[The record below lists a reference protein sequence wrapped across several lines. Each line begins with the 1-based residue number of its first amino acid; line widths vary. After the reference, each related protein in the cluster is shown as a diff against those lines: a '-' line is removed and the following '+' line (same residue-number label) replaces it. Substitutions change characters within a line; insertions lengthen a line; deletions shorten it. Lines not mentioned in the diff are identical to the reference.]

1 MGNEV
6 GKNNSRLGVSAMAFT
21 TPNIEK
27 DELLALAK
35 KMQELVKA
43 SPVSSNDNHAIS
55 KAQVEEALKTIT
67 KFEPSD
73 VELFTSIFTMMDNA
87 GENIINFREYMSG
100 ISGCLVSG
108 AFVDKLDFAFTIY
121 DIEETGE
128 VSRADMKKVL
138 NALNNVASFFG
149 DPVMTPE
156 QIDAAVIDIFKNN
169 GPSPVMPRA
178 DGVNLAATHSTT
190 ELFLLGR
197 GTVRYGR

>member
-1 MGNEV
+1 
-6 GKNNSRLGVSAMAFT
+6 MAFT

-43 SPVSSNDNHAIS
+43 APVSSNDTNAIS
-55 KAQVEEALKTIT
+55 KSQVEDALKAIT

-73 VELFTSIFTMMDNA
+73 VELFTSVFTMMDNA
-87 GENIINFREYMSG
+87 GENIINYREYISG

-108 AFVDKLDFAFTIY
+108 VFMDKLDFAFTIY
-121 DIEETGE
+121 DVEETGE
-128 VSRADMKKVL
+128 LSRADMKKVL

-149 DPVMTPE
+149 DPVMTSE
-156 QIDAAVIDIFKNN
+156 QIDSAVIDIFKNN
-169 GPSPVMPRA
+169 GPSPVMSRA
-178 DGVNLAATHSTT
+178 DGVNLAATHNTT
-190 ELFLLGR
+190 ELLLLGR

>member
-27 DELLALAK
+27 DELLALTK

-43 SPVSSNDNHAIS
+43 APVSSNDTNAIS
-55 KAQVEEALKTIT
+55 KSQVEDALKAIT

-87 GENIINFREYMSG
+87 GENIINYREYMSG

-108 AFVDKLDFAFTIY
+108 VFMDKLDFAFTIY
-121 DIEETGE
+121 DVEETGE
-128 VSRADMKKVL
+128 LSRADMKKVL

-149 DPVMTPE
+149 DPVMTSE
-156 QIDAAVIDIFKNN
+156 QIDSAVIDIFKNN
-169 GPSPVMPRA
+169 GPSPVMSRV
-178 DGVNLAATHSTT
+178 DGVNLAATHNTT
-190 ELFLLGR
+190 ELLLLGR